1 MTGVLGH
8 GLESQWGLGQTLY
21 GNKVVGSWLWFVLK
35 SGRYTVIRSLAKEAN
50 IA

>member
-8 GLESQWGLGQTLY
+8 GLESQWGLTLY

-35 SGRYTVIRSLAKEAN
+35 SGRGYTVIGSLAKEEN